1 MDDNKTPGL
10 EQDDIEILD
19 PAEWE
24 WESIDGIKE
33 AAFILKCIQ
42 STFPNG
48 DPVFDAIDR
57 GRMTKV
63 LMTHIK
69 RL

>member
-1 MDDNKTPGL
+1 MD
-10 EQDDIEILD
+10 EQNSIGKEDIVLN
-19 PAEWE
+19 PSEWE
-24 WESIDGIKE
+24 WEAIDGIKE

-42 STFPNG
+42 ATFPDG
-48 DPVFDAIDR
+48 DPVFDEIDR

-63 LMTHIK
+63 LMRHIK